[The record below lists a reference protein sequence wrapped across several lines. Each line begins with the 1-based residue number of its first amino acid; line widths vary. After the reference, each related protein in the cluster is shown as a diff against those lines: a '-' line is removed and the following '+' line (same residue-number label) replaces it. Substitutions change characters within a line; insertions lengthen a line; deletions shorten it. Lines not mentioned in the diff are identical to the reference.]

1 MQTSCLLPSYV
12 GPTGSMGDSEIT
24 LCRGIGGKTSNLILL
39 PMDPK
44 TLQSSVSNMNKS
56 SIPWGSIESF
66 HPYSYSVSLQIVVPQ
81 SQLSSMSSQITLVT
95 CSFFA
100 GLLMFFIVV
109 YDFKNNHVNPGW
121 ILSWAVVH
129 LVASRLFLHLLFHHA
144 GLCIGLPHGSQPR
157 LEMAGMSRPDLG
169 KTWNLVVTCHGK
181 PFGVQNPGV
190 T

>member
-1 MQTSCLLPSYV
+1 
-12 GPTGSMGDSEIT
+12 
-24 LCRGIGGKTSNLILL
+24 
-39 PMDPK
+39 MDHK
-44 TLQSSVSNMNKS
+44 TLQSSLSNMIKS
-56 SIPWGSIESF
+56 FIPWGSIESF

-95 CSFFA
+95 CIVFLLVFWCFF
-100 GLLMFFIVV
+100 FVV
-109 YDFKNNHVNPGW
+109 YDFKNNNVNPGW

-144 GLCIGLPHGSQPR
+144 GLCIGLPHGRQPR
-157 LEMAGMSRPDLG
+157 LEMAGMSRPDLE